1 MLSKQGL
8 KLQATTV
15 QKASSF
21 PIGLVVRVTWAGSN
35 NHFVATLG
43 KNSIVLPHPLPSI
56 AKNPWSAT
64 GLDIMANF
72 RPCLKEVKK
81 QG

>member
-8 KLQATTV
+8 KLQASSV

-21 PIGLVVRVTWAGSN
+21 PIGLVVRVTWASSN

-43 KNSIVLPHPLPSI
+43 KNSIVLPQPP
-56 AKNPWSAT
+56 P
-64 GLDIMANF
+64 F
-72 RPCLKEVKK
+72 
-81 QG
+81 

>member
-8 KLQATTV
+8 KLQASSV

-21 PIGLVVRVTWAGSN
+21 PTGLVVRVTWASSN

-43 KNSIVLPHPLPSI
+43 KNSIVLPQPP
-56 AKNPWSAT
+56 P
-64 GLDIMANF
+64 F
-72 RPCLKEVKK
+72 
-81 QG
+81 